1 MPCGSPAPLCRAAA
15 HWSSNGG
22 NHRPTTATN
31 DTVFDFQA
39 LLHPG
44 TVFEHPREVVTHP
57 SLTMSEKRAI
67 LDSWASDASAIASCP
82 ALRAPQGL
90 KRPSVSMPSSKRYA
104 NWTAARA
111 LRPAARQ
118 TAASPRR
125 EPWRHEKGDRPMEED
140 IRGPRHVID
149 RLDHRRAGRLEQDA
163 KVWSSDRSRLIYSRH
178 VDQY

>member
-44 TVFEHPREVVTHP
+44 TVFEHPGEVVTHP
-57 SLTMSEKRAI
+57 SLPMSEKRAI

-90 KRPSVSMPSSKRYA
+90 KAPVSIDAILEALCELDGGPRTPPGGTPNRRFSGASLGGMRRGIVQWKKISEDPTRDRPAGSPKG
-104 NWTAARA
+104 WAAR
-111 LRPAARQ
+111 
-118 TAASPRR
+118 TGR
-125 EPWRHEKGDRPMEED
+125 EG
-140 IRGPRHVID
+140 
-149 RLDHRRAGRLEQDA
+149 LE
-163 KVWSSDRSRLIYSRH
+163 
-178 VDQY
+178 